1 MWKSAL
7 VGAMALAAMSIFSV
21 SSDGIGIA
29 SAAAEGVVVTE
40 AKIARLKSALRLTPA
55 QESHWRSVEAS
66 LRAHLSQVGD
76 EVADGGVVQRA
87 RARLARWTLSA
98 TAMHRIRSAAQPLIS
113 TLDEAQKRSGMA
125 AIRAMGVAAL
135 F

>member
-7 VGAMALAAMSIFSV
+7 VGAMALAAISCFSV
-21 SSDGIGIA
+21 SRDGIGIA
-29 SAAAEGVVVTE
+29 QASAEGVVVTE

-76 EVADGGVVQRA
+76 DVTDSGIVQRA

-98 TAMHRIRSAAQPLIS
+98 TAMHRIRASAQPLIS
-113 TLDEAQKRSGMA
+113 SLDETQRRSGMA
-125 AIRAMGVAAL
+125 AIRSMGVASL

>member
-7 VGAMALAAMSIFSV
+7 VGAMALAAMSTLSV
-21 SSDGIGIA
+21 SRDGLGVAQA
-29 SAAAEGVVVTE
+29 SAQGIVVTE

-55 QESHWRSVEAS
+55 QESHWRTVEAS
-66 LRAHLSQVGD
+66 LRSHLSQIG
-76 EVADGGVVQRA
+76 EESADGGIVQRT

-98 TAMHRIRSAAQPLIS
+98 TAMQRIRGAAQPLIS
-113 TLDEAQKRSGMA
+113 SLDETQKRSGMA
-125 AIRAMGVAAL
+125 AIRSMGVASL

>member
-21 SSDGIGIA
+21 SRDGIGIA
-29 SAAAEGVVVTE
+29 QASAEGVVVTE

-76 EVADGGVVQRA
+76 EVADSGIVQRA
-87 RARLARWTLSA
+87 RARLARWTLNA
-98 TAMHRIRSAAQPLIS
+98 TAMQRIRGAAAPLIS
-113 TLDEAQKRSGMA
+113 SLDETQKRSGMA
-125 AIRAMGVAAL
+125 AIRSMGVASL